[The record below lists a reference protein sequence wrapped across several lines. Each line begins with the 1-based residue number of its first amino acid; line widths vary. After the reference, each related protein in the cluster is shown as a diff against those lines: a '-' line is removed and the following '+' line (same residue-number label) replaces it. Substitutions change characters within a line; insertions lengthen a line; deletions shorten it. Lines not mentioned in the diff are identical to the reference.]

1 MTRPREAQEVAKKGK
16 CESSTILPFLQIN
29 AKLVPEVTNDL
40 AAKRQKM
47 RQESFSSTAIGCTYR
62 ISKQE
67 LGANIHTHIK
77 KLTLCPIENFSKE
90 THPFPAYEVDE
101 DFFYVPKFYG
111 VNTWGQARLDQS
123 TEGELIDVKFK
134 GTLSCVQRECTDTFH
149 EMVKSSGTSPC
160 GGIVVLPC
168 GYGKTVYALHMIACM
183 KRKTLV
189 LVHKNFLVEQWTQ
202 RAKQFLPGVSIGMI
216 QQNVVKTDADVVVGM
231 VQSISKR
238 EYDAEIFKQ
247 FGLVIIDEAHHMAA
261 RVFSQALLKIPA
273 KYTLALSAT
282 PERKDGMTDL
292 LKWSMGEII
301 YRVKREQEQVN
312 ITSLVFE
319 TSKPKIIINKEGRVN
334 WALMVNSVSKNE
346 RRNRLILKYLLG
358 YIEEGRKI
366 IIMSD
371 RVEQLKLLS
380 AMIDE
385 SGIAASKS
393 FYIGTTS
400 AKERESAEEKD
411 ILLTT
416 YSMSREALDI
426 PALDTL
432 IMATPVGDIEQVVGR
447 ILRKHPDKKTPL
459 VLDIIDPYSI
469 FDCMRW
475 KRRGYY
481 ASQNYTNCVTTVPE
495 SV

>member
-1 MTRPREAQEVAKKGK
+1 
-16 CESSTILPFLQIN
+16 LN
-29 AKLVPEVTNDL
+29 AKQVPEGASDL
-40 AAKRQKM
+40 ATKRQKV
-47 RQESFSSTAIGCTYR
+47 RGESFRSTVIGCTYR

-67 LGANIHTHIK
+67 LGSTIHAHIK
-77 KLTLCPIENFSKE
+77 KLTLCPIETFSKE
-90 THPFPAYEVDE
+90 SHPFPAYEVD
-101 DFFYVPKFYG
+101 DQYLYVPKFYG
-111 VNTWGQARLDQS
+111 VNAWGEAHVDQS
-123 TEGELIDVKFK
+123 SEGERIDVKFE
-134 GTLSCVQRECTDTFH
+134 GTLSPVQQECTGVFH
-149 EMVKSSGTSPC
+149 EMVASSGGSPC

-168 GYGKTVYALHMIACM
+168 GYGKTVYALQMIACM

-202 RAKQFLPGVSIGMI
+202 RAKQFLPGVRIGMI
-216 QQNVVKTDADVVVGM
+216 QRDVVETDADVVVGM

-238 EYDAEIFKQ
+238 EYDTEIFKQ

-301 YRVKREQEQVN
+301 YRVKREQEVVN
-312 ITSLVFE
+312 ITSLVAE
-319 TSKPKIIINKEGRVN
+319 TSKPKIFMNKEGRVN
-334 WALMVNSVSKNE
+334 WALMVTSVSKNE
-346 RRNRLILKYLLG
+346 RRNRLILKYVLE
-358 YIEEGRKI
+358 YINEGRKI

-371 RVEQLKLLS
+371 RVDQLKLLN

-385 SGIAASKS
+385 SGTVASKS

-400 AKERESAEEKD
+400 AKERESAEKKD

-432 IMATPVGDIEQVVGR
+432 VMATPVGDIEQVVGR

-459 VLDIIDPYSI
+459 VLDVIDPYSI

-475 KRRGYY
+475 KRRAYY
-481 ASQNYTNCVTTVPE
+481 ASQNYTNCVMTE
-495 SV
+495 AL